1 MLTNHVL
8 RCLILAFAFS
18 LFSSICASDEIVDRG
33 KQLIDSGKAGEAY
46 ALLKPLEEDRA
57 GDPNF
62 DYVFGLSAL
71 DSGKPLEAVFAL
83 ERAVDAA
90 PDSGPARAELAR
102 AYLMLGDT
110 DDARNE
116 FDKVQEMDL
125 PADVQQT
132 IDKVFE
138 TNRNFA

>member
-1 MLTNHVL
+1 MPLNANRFTLASHAH
-8 RCLILAFAFS
+8 RCLIFALALG
-18 LFSSICASDEIVDRG
+18 LFSTISVADEIVDRG
-33 KQLIDSGKAGEAY
+33 KQLVDAGKPGEAY

-102 AYLMLGDT
+102 AYLTLGDT
-110 DDARNE
+110 DDARSE
-116 FDKVQEMDL
+116 FDKV
-125 PADVQQT
+125 
-132 IDKVFE
+132 
-138 TNRNFA
+138 